1 MLLLALLPTLLPW
14 LSTGKKVIL
23 VPNLYKLRLKETKD
37 KNKAL
42 EKEKR
47 ILYISKVSGF
57 SCVVV
62 QRNVHVGNAAILGEE
77 AFKIFGSNKKIQ
89 VAN

>member
-14 LSTGKKVIL
+14 LSTDKKVIL

-62 QRNVHVGNAAILGEE
+62 QRNVHVVNAAILGEE